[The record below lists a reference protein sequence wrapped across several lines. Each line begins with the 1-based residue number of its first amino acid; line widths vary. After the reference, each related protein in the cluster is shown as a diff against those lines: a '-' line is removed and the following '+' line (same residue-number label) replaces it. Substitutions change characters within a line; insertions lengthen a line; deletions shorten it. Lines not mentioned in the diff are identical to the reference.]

1 MQPYL
6 TQDSARRCECEPVLA
21 DSLLFGWRQITGSK
35 IESCNSGIIQLT
47 KRQIIASLA
56 KTRFNVEHFLL
67 NSLFVSIFLS
77 LLPVCPSCLSAPSLC
92 STSFS
97 YPCSPSL
104 PSPVFLPLHS
114 FAHLSAPSLLPSLM
128 FYPFI
133 LSYFLLISPSL
144 PLSPSFYSC

>member
-1 MQPYL
+1 MSVCKKKKKQVLFVNPIVQPYL

-77 LLPVCPSCLSAPSLC
+77 LLPVCPSCLSVLVLNFFQLPLFSLFTFSRFSPSPL
-92 STSFS
+92 F
-97 YPCSPSL
+97 CSP
-104 PSPVFLPLHS
+104 
-114 FAHLSAPSLLPSLM
+114 
-128 FYPFI
+128 
-133 LSYFLLISPSL
+133 
-144 PLSPSFYSC
+144 